1 LAIASFPPFDYSIV
15 AWFGLAPFVFV
26 LRQRGLL
33 EASVFG
39 SLFGSLFG
47 IGTFY
52 WACNVPGINLPS
64 FLLFLFAFSV
74 FFAAFGFLY
83 RLMSRRIGNWI
94 IVGAPMLWVSLE
106 YVRSNL
112 FFLSWPWNLL
122 AHSQYQNLPAIQI
135 ADITGVYGIS
145 FIIVMVNQFL
155 SQIPDFLTKRRFALF
170 RSVPGQCSN
179 IKWVVQLTTVSI
191 VLLLT
196 VTYGWY
202 KLSLQDGS
210 RYIRVAI
217 IQANLLTQ
225 DNMSFDDQLKH
236 LEEYGRLTREA
247 AQRKPSLIVWPAASL
262 PAPFSNRLVRYLIE
276 QLVQETGTYLL
287 VGGAGHEKYM
297 PKKAGYMNYSNSEF
311 LISPSGLREKQYNKM
326 RLLPFNEYLP
336 LKGVIRWPKWI
347 TTLQEDFLPGKELT
361 LFTVSGTLFGAPICW
376 ENMFPDLF
384 RRFVKEGA
392 QFMVSVTNEG
402 FLSSTAGPRQTLA
415 INIFRAVENRVFIA
429 RAATTGIS
437 AFISSDGKVVER
449 VKDGKG
455 KDLLVAG
462 ILVRDIP
469 LLEKKTFYTIYGD
482 IFAYIAIGITAIIVI
497 ASLFI
502 GRAP

>member
-1 LAIASFPPFDYSIV
+1 
-15 AWFGLAPFVFV
+15 
-26 LRQRGLL
+26 
-33 EASVFG
+33 
-39 SLFGSLFG
+39 
-47 IGTFY
+47 
-52 WACNVPGINLPS
+52 
-64 FLLFLFAFSV
+64 V

-236 LEEYGRLTREA
+236 LEEYRRPEA
-247 AQRKPSLIVWPAASL
+247 AQRNPHIVFAHRFSAFLNGSFKSDRQLKWELISVEPATKS
-262 PAPFSNRLVRYLIE
+262 
-276 QLVQETGTYLL
+276 T
-287 VGGAGHEKYM
+287 
-297 PKKAGYMNYSNSEF
+297 PKKAGYN
-311 LISPSGLREKQYNKM
+311 
-326 RLLPFNEYLP
+326 
-336 LKGVIRWPKWI
+336 
-347 TTLQEDFLPGKELT
+347 
-361 LFTVSGTLFGAPICW
+361 
-376 ENMFPDLF
+376 
-384 RRFVKEGA
+384 
-392 QFMVSVTNEG
+392 
-402 FLSSTAGPRQTLA
+402 
-415 INIFRAVENRVFIA
+415 NI
-429 RAATTGIS
+429 
-437 AFISSDGKVVER
+437 K
-449 VKDGKG
+449 
-455 KDLLVAG
+455 
-462 ILVRDIP
+462 
-469 LLEKKTFYTIYGD
+469 
-482 IFAYIAIGITAIIVI
+482 
-497 ASLFI
+497 
-502 GRAP
+502 